1 VRFRT
6 GLLALLAAL
15 VLPTATAVGAG
26 LPRAVITSGP
36 SGDTE
41 SSEATFTFEASQPPL
56 LNTPRFEC
64 SIDTGAFVA
73 CVSPLVLDS
82 FGGGSHSFAVRMTG
96 IFDDH
101 TPDTR
106 NWTVQQRTVVAPP
119 PLPPSK
125 QPPAPHD
132 KRKPHYA
139 VDGCDYGAAGPHQA
153 TATQLRRAT
162 ICLFNRVRA
171 DHGLRPVRRSARLAT
186 LAQGYAGT
194 LARYKFFSH
203 TTPAG
208 RTFAQRVYSARY
220 VRGTAWEV
228 GEVLAWAPGRP
239 TPHREVLAWLNS
251 PPHRE
256 IILTGAYRDVGVGV
270 TFAAPRRGVRRGAT
284 YVGEFGHVG

>member
-1 VRFRT
+1 VRLGP

-15 VLPTATAVGAG
+15 VLPTATATATG
-26 LPRAVITSGP
+26 LPHAVITSGP

-41 SSEATFTFEASQPPL
+41 SSDATFTFQASEPPL

-64 SIDTGAFVA
+64 SVDTGAFVA
-73 CVSPLVLDS
+73 CVSPLVLDN
-82 FGGGSHSFAVRMTG
+82 FGGGSHSFAVRMAG
-96 IFDDH
+96 VFDDH

-119 PLPPSK
+119 PLPPSQ

-132 KRKPHYA
+132 KRKPRHA

-153 TATQLRRAT
+153 TAAQLRKAT
-162 ICLFNRVRA
+162 ICLFNHVRA
-171 DHGLRPVRRSARLAT
+171 EHGLGPVRGRARLNA

-208 RTFAQRVYSARY
+208 RTLAQRVYAARY

-239 TPHREVLAWLNS
+239 TPHREVLAWMHS
-251 PPHRE
+251 PPHRA

-284 YVGEFGHVG
+284 YVAEFGHVG

>member
-1 VRFRT
+1 VPLRA

-15 VLPTATAVGAG
+15 VLAAAAPGQTA
-26 LPRAVITSGP
+26 LPHAVITSGP
-36 SGDTE
+36 SGNTE
-41 SSEATFTFEASQPPL
+41 SSDATFTFQASQPPL

-64 SIDTGAFVA
+64 SVDTGAFVA
-73 CVSPLVLDS
+73 CASPLVLDS
-82 FGGGSHSFAVRMTG
+82 FGGGTHSFAVRMAG

-106 NWTVQQRTVVAPP
+106 TWTVQQRTVVAPP

-132 KRKPHYA
+132 KRRPRHA

-153 TATQLRRAT
+153 TAGQLRTAT
-162 ICLFNRVRA
+162 ICLLNKVRA
-171 DHGLRPVRRSARLAT
+171 DHGLAPVHRSARLTA
-186 LAQGYAGT
+186 LAQGYAWT

-208 RTFAQRVYSARY
+208 RTFAQRVYGARY
-220 VRGTAWEV
+220 VRGNAWEV

-239 TPHREVLAWLNS
+239 TPHREVLAWMHS

-256 IILTGAYRDVGVGV
+256 IILTGAYRDIGVGV
-270 TFAAPRRGVRRGAT
+270 TRAAPRRGVKRGAT

>member
-153 TATQLRRAT
+153 TATQLRKAT

-256 IILTGAYRDVGVGV
+256 IIPTGAYRDVGVGV